1 MTAEQIAAQQPEIAV
16 PLPADEI
23 AAITPKDLF
32 AELRRG
38 VLGQDRALR
47 FVSVAIYKHTTGK
60 VSGNILLIGN
70 SGTGKTTVMNNIQR
84 VYDTMPAYRAFR
96 AVTIL
101 NANLLVESERTEFR
115 PDRMF
120 AAVEQRARSILG
132 ERPTAAELKEAM
144 ERGTVCVDEVDKM
157 STVVAGKPNPIGVV
171 LQQGL
176 LTLMEGERVPYRT
189 HVWEGNRELEA
200 TIEIDT
206 ARMMFVCGGAFEG
219 LYDQVLNRVSRPG
232 SGERVKSEAVKT
244 ADGGV
249 RIESRYQLADFLKM
263 KDMFEFGMVPQF
275 MARFDKVVV
284 MNDLGPAVLKEIL
297 LHSYDSPFRRSQR
310 YFESL
315 GIDLELDD
323 LAAGLI
329 AEQAAKE
336 NRTGARALRDVFSEI
351 VNPIEFDPWGPEGV
365 EKPPAGGRAPLR
377 LDADRVRDRFRQA

>member
-1 MTAEQIAAQQPEIAV
+1 MTAEQIAAQPPKTAT

-84 VYDTMPAYRAFR
+84 VYDTVPAFRAFR

-189 HVWEGNRELEA
+189 HVWEGDREREA

-249 RIESRYQLADFLKM
+249 RIESRFQLADFLKM
-263 KDMFEFGMVPQF
+263 KDMFEYGMVPQF

-284 MNDLGPAVLKEIL
+284 MNDLGPGVLKEIL
-297 LHSYDSPFRRSQR
+297 LNSYDSPFRRSQR

-365 EKPPAGGRAPLR
+365 ERPPAGGRAPLR
-377 LDADRVRDRFRQA
+377 IDAERVRDYFRQP

>member
-1 MTAEQIAAQQPEIAV
+1 MTAELITPGADAADDVERQ
-16 PLPADEI
+16 I

-32 AELRRG
+32 GELRRG

-84 VYDTMPAYRAFR
+84 VYDTVAPFRAFR

-101 NANLLVESERTEFR
+101 NANLMVDSERTEFR

-120 AAVEQRARSILG
+120 AAVEQRARTLLG
-132 ERPTAAELKEAM
+132 ERPTASALKEAM
-144 ERGTVCVDEVDKM
+144 ERATVCVDEIDKM
-157 STVVAGKPNPIGVV
+157 TTIVAGKPNPIGVV

-189 HVWEGNRELEA
+189 RVWEGDREREMH
-200 TIEIDT
+200 IELDT
-206 ARMMFVCGGAFEG
+206 GRMMFVCGGAFEG
-219 LYDQVLNRVSRPG
+219 LYDQVYNRVSRAG

-249 RIESRYQLADFLKM
+249 RIESRFALADFLKM
-263 KDMFEFGMVPQF
+263 KDMFEYGMIPQF

-284 MNDLGPAVLKEIL
+284 MNDLSPAVLKEIL
-297 LHSYDSPFRRSQR
+297 LHSYDSPFHRSRR
-310 YFESL
+310 YFETL
-315 GIDLELDD
+315 GIDLELED
-323 LAAGLI
+323 LAAGLV
-329 AEQAAKE
+329 AEHAAKE

-351 VNPIEFDPWGPEGV
+351 VNPLEFEPWGPDAAV
-365 EKPPAGGRAPLR
+365 KPADGSRARLV
-377 LDADRVRDRFRQA
+377 LDAARVKEHFR